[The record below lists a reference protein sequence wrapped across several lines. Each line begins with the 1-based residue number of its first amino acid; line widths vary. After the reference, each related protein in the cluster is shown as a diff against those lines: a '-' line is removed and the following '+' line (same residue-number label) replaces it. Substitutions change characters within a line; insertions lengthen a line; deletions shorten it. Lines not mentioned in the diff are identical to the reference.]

1 MTHSNSVRSIRNR
14 LFLLLLRAFIIAVAF
29 LILFTLLATG
39 LVLAYPS
46 QSNPLY
52 RLPAIARLETYYIAR
67 GSWDGVSTIF
77 ANSLDIEASQWA
89 SSILL
94 DAQNRIVVNH
104 GQPVDAATSPT
115 YQPAS
120 GEAVI
125 PILVNGRIV
134 GRLIVGQNTQPAER
148 LFTFRFL
155 RPVLL
160 ASLVLAVFATL
171 IGLLLTRRVGSPLAE
186 VIAAAE
192 EIAGGHLQTRVR
204 VKAPDDLR
212 DLSTSF
218 NKMADALE
226 RNDHERRDMLADIA
240 HELRTPLT
248 VMRGRLEG
256 IMDGVYPADESHIG
270 PALEEAYLLER
281 LVEDLRLLTLAES
294 NQLAFEKHELDL
306 VEIARRSISMF
317 QAEADEKKIGLG
329 LVTSLDKALI
339 LADPLRTEQVIGNLL
354 SNALRY
360 VPQGGRVWIE
370 ISRPRAPSPVLEP
383 GLSRGNRDYLAGT
396 GKPSPGDE
404 VEISINDNGPGIPEA
419 DLPFIFNRFWRG
431 EKSRSRVSG
440 GAGLGLAI
448 AKLLVEGQ
456 EGRIA
461 ARSLPGSGLQVL
473 VSFRAAG

>member
-14 LFLLLLRAFIIAVAF
+14 LLLLLLRAFIIAVAF

-39 LVLAYPS
+39 LVLANPS

-52 RLPAIARLETYYIAR
+52 RLPSIARLETYYIAR

-77 ANSLDIEASQWA
+77 ANSLDIEVSQWQ

-94 DAQNRIVVNH
+94 DAQNRIVVEH
-104 GQPVDAATSPT
+104 GRPVDPATSPT
-115 YQPAS
+115 YRPVS

-125 PILVNGRIV
+125 PIVVNGKIV
-134 GRLIVGQNTQPAER
+134 GKLVVGQNTQPSER
-148 LFTFRFL
+148 RFTFRFL
-155 RPVLL
+155 QPVVL
-160 ASLVLAVFATL
+160 ASLILAVFATL
-171 IGLLLTRRVGSPLAE
+171 IGLLLTRRVVSPLAE

-192 EIAGGHLQTRVR
+192 EIAGGRLQTRVR

-212 DLSTSF
+212 DLSDSF
-218 NKMADALE
+218 NQMAESLE
-226 RNDHERRDMLADIA
+226 RNDRERRDMLADIA

-256 IMDGVYPADESHIG
+256 IMDGIYPADESHIG

-281 LVEDLRLLTLAES
+281 LVDDLRLLTLAES
-294 NQLAFEKHELDL
+294 HQLTFEKHELDL
-306 VEIARRSISMF
+306 IEIARRSISMF
-317 QAEADEKKIGLG
+317 QAEADEKKISLD
-329 LVTSLDKALI
+329 LATSLEKALI
-339 LADPLRTEQVIGNLL
+339 VADPLRTEQVIGNLL

-360 VPQGGRVWIE
+360 VSEGGRIWVE
-370 ISRPRAPSPVLEP
+370 ISQD
-383 GLSRGNRDYLAGT
+383 GN
-396 GKPSPGDE
+396 E
-404 VEISINDNGPGIPEA
+404 VAISINDNGPGIPQA

-431 EKSRSRVSG
+431 EKSRARLSG

-456 EGRIA
+456 AGRIA
-461 ARSLPGSGLQVL
+461 ARSLPGSGLQVC
-473 VSFRAAG
+473 VSFQAAD